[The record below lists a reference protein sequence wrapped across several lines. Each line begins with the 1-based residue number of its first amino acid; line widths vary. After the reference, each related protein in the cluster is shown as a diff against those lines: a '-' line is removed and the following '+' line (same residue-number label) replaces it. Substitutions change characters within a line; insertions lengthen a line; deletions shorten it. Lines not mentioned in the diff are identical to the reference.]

1 MTAGSFHTPVML
13 REVIDVLVY
22 RQDAVYVDGT
32 VGGAGHASGILEHA
46 GAGSILIGIDC
57 DDEAL
62 VESRRRLERFGARAK
77 LVKGSYADVAEILRE
92 FNITE
97 ADGLFLDLGVSSHQF
112 DETDRGFS
120 IYGDA
125 PLDMRMNRSGS
136 MTAYDI
142 VNGFSEERLRQII
155 RNFGE
160 EFRAGKIARTIA
172 AQRTRAPIRT
182 TGELAALI
190 MSVMPSARRGRH
202 IHPATKTFQA
212 LRIAVNDELSSLIAC
227 IEHGVDILRRGGR
240 VAVISFH
247 SLEDRIVKNLFRSF
261 EKGCI
266 CPDDFP
272 VCVCGKK
279 PQLRVLTRKP
289 SVPQPEEVAANP
301 RARSA
306 RLRAAEK
313 V

>member
-1 MTAGSFHTPVML
+1 MTAGGFHTPVML
-13 REVIDVLVY
+13 REVIHALVY
-22 RQDAVYVDGT
+22 RQGGVYVDGT
-32 VGGAGHASGILEHA
+32 VGGGGHASGILEHA
-46 GAGSILIGIDC
+46 GAGSILVGIDC

-62 VESRRRLERFGARAK
+62 GESHRRLEKFGARAM
-77 LVKGSYADVAEILRE
+77 LVKDSYANIAEILKRFHVAE
-92 FNITE
+92 V
-97 ADGLFLDLGVSSHQF
+97 DGLFLDLGVSSHQF

-120 IYGDA
+120 IYRDA

-172 AQRTRAPIRT
+172 AHRVRAPIRT
-182 TGELAALI
+182 TGDLAALI
-190 MSVMPSARRGRH
+190 MSVVPAARRGRH

-227 IEHGVDILRRGGR
+227 IESGVEILRRGGR
-240 VAVISFH
+240 IAVISFH

-289 SVPQPEEVAANP
+289 SVPQAEEMAANP